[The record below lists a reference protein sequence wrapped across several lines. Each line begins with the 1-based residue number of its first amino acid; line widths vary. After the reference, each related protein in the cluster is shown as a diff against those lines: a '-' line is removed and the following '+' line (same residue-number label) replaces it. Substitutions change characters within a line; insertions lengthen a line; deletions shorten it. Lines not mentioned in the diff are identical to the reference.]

1 MARVFVVTV
10 WDVITLQNCNFL
22 TSRTRVSELLD
33 TPEILHAVRGQSQR
47 RRKVALSG
55 GWWGSG
61 LRAQHQHG
69 QIVFVIQMT

>member
-1 MARVFVVTV
+1 MARVFVVTL

-22 TSRTRVSELLD
+22 TTRTRVSELLV

-47 RRKVALSG
+47 RRKVALR
-55 GWWGSG
+55 GSE

-69 QIVFVIQMT
+69 KIVFVILMT